1 MAATL
6 AIASSA
12 LSTLYRIVV
21 YLFLEVAPISR
32 AKYVI
37 PVLYLGYL
45 LTSYLGTPAF
55 SEILTLK
62 QEVVT
67 VEQEK
72 SETNGNVVTDVS
84 VQETTA
90 VIPVVEPPTLRS
102 ALSTIIFS
110 VPSPVRAL
118 RRANLLINTLLLLAV
133 AEFVFFPYFDS
144 ATDVVYTRVG
154 AIYPDAAKVVVRY
167 PAANAT
173 ENLVRLVWRQAD
185 GKNQSEVPW
194 REGPVANL
202 TAERDWVQTVNLR
215 GLWPN
220 TPYEYRFEDL
230 NNTLLPYPSAPI
242 RFHTAPDPRLHSG
255 SHFRFIASS
264 CMTPNFPY
272 LPLQGRRIKGLDLLA
287 DYLWPSESQSAA
299 ASLPTV
305 IAQNVSSALSSL
317 ASEATASGNS
327 TSAENATAPI
337 MPPTNVTH
345 EVAADQSV
353 PPTEFMVFMGDFI
366 YADVPIYFGDDA
378 EAYRR
383 LYRRNYNSP
392 SFRKVYERL
401 PIIHTYDDHEIINNY
416 AGLGNTSLPPYPNA
430 TNAFELYN
438 AEANYD
444 PTDEGQ
450 YYFDFRYGDAA
461 FFVMDTRRYRS
472 DIFSNEPTSHTMLGD
487 KQLAALYNWLGKV
500 NNTAVFKFVVS
511 SVPFTALWTYEALED
526 TWAAFPYEKSA
537 LLSAFQ
543 SVPNVIVLSGD
554 RHEFAA
560 IEFAAGDSGHNVLEI
575 STSPMSMFYVPFI
588 RTLKP
593 RSEEVVNRT
602 REEVVKTEDGK
613 VEVVKIVEEVPREKV
628 VKYIAEGNY
637 KWSTLEVDTRDYD
650 HPVVRVEIMIDG
662 KPAYNLEVLGKPVKL
677 QSTTALG
684 SLMPQFK
691 GVLDKIGL
699 KPSRWF

>member
-12 LSTLYRIVV
+12 ISTLYRIVV
-21 YLFLEVAPISR
+21 YLFLEVAPISH
-32 AKYVI
+32 AKYAI
-37 PVLYLGYL
+37 PALYLAYVIA
-45 LTSYLGTPAF
+45 SHYGTPAF
-55 SEILTLK
+55 SEIIAVK
-62 QEVVT
+62 EEVVT
-67 VEQEK
+67 IEQEK
-72 SETNGNVVTDVS
+72 SESNGEVVTDVAVS
-84 VQETTA
+84 ETTTVVP
-90 VIPVVEPPTLRS
+90 VIDPPTS

-118 RRANLLINTLLLLAV
+118 RRANLAINTLLLLA
-133 AEFVFFPYFDS
+133 ATEFVFFPYFDS

-154 AIYPDAAKVVVRY
+154 ALYPDSAKVVVRY

-173 ENLVRLVWRQAD
+173 ENLVRIAWRQAN
-185 GKNQSEVPW
+185 GKAGSESPW
-194 REGPVANL
+194 REGPIANL
-202 TAERDWVQTVNLR
+202 TSERDWVQTVTLQ

-220 TPYEYRFEDL
+220 TQYEYRFEDV
-230 NNTLLPYPSAPI
+230 NNTVLPYPATPI

-272 LPLQGRRIKGLDLLA
+272 LPLQGRRIKGFDLLA
-287 DYLWPSESQSAA
+287 EYLWPAQLDSTAPPAVVVQNATEASNTSTQESAIPANNTSPGNITVA
-299 ASLPTV
+299 ASNL
-305 IAQNVSSALSSL
+305 
-317 ASEATASGNS
+317 TASVV
-327 TSAENATAPI
+327 AEPL
-337 MPPTNVTH
+337 
-345 EVAADQSV
+345 
-353 PPTEFMVFMGDFI
+353 PPTEFMIFMGDFI
-366 YADVPIYFGDDA
+366 YADVPAYFGDDK
-378 EAYRR
+378 EAYQR

-416 AGLGNTSLPPYPNA
+416 AGQGNTSLPPFQNA

-444 PTDEGQ
+444 PIDEGQ
-450 YYFDFRYGDAA
+450 YYYDFRYGDAA
-461 FFVMDTRRYRS
+461 FFVMDTRKYRS
-472 DIFSNEPTSHTMLGD
+472 DIFSDDPSTHTMLGD
-487 KQLAALYNWLGKV
+487 KQLTALYNWLGKV

-511 SVPFTALWTYEALED
+511 SVPFTALWTYEGVID
-526 TWAAFPYEKSA
+526 TWAAFPSEKSA

-543 SVPNVIVLSGD
+543 SVPNLIVLSGD

-560 IEFAAGDSGHNVLEI
+560 IEFESGDAGHNVLEI

-593 RSEEVVNRT
+593 RSEEVVNKT
-602 REEVVKTEDGK
+602 REEVVVLEDGTQ
-613 VEVVKIVEEVPREKV
+613 EVVKYVEEVPREKV
-628 VKYIAEGNY
+628 IRYIAEGNY
-637 KWSTLEVDTRDYD
+637 KWATLEVDTRDYN

-662 KPAYNLEVLGKPVKL
+662 KPAYHLEVLGKPVKL

-684 SLMPQFK
+684 SLMPQSFK
-691 GVLDKIGL
+691 GVLDRIGL
-699 KPSRWF
+699 KPNKWF

>member
-1 MAATL
+1 MAASL

-21 YLFLEVAPISR
+21 YLFLQVAPVSK

-37 PVLYLGYL
+37 PVLYLGYAL
-45 LTSYLGTPAF
+45 ASYFGAPAF
-55 SEILTLK
+55 SQVIAVKE
-62 QEVVT
+62 EVVAI
-67 VEQEK
+67 EQEK
-72 SETNGNVVTDVS
+72 SERNGHVVTDVA
-84 VQETTA
+84 VQETTTI
-90 VIPVVEPPTLRS
+90 IPVVEPPTLKS
-102 ALSTIIFS
+102 ALSAIIFS
-110 VPSPVRAL
+110 VPSPIRAL
-118 RRANLLINTLLLLAV
+118 RTTNFVINTLLLLAAV
-133 AEFVFFPYFDS
+133 EFVFYPYFDS
-144 ATDVVYTRVG
+144 ASDVVYTRVG
-154 AIYPDAAKVVVRY
+154 ALYPDAVKIVVRY
-167 PAANAT
+167 PAANST
-173 ENLVRLVWRQAD
+173 ENLVRVVWRQAD
-185 GKNQSEVPW
+185 GKNDSETPW
-194 REGPVANL
+194 REGPIANL
-202 TAERDWVQTVNLR
+202 TAERDWVQSVSLR
-215 GLWPN
+215 GLWPS
-220 TPYEYRFEDL
+220 TSYEYRFEDL
-230 NNTLLPYPSAPI
+230 NSTALPYPTTPI
-242 RFHTAPDPRLHSG
+242 QFHTAPDPRLHSG
-255 SHFRFIASS
+255 SHYRFIASS

-272 LPLQGRRIKGLDLLA
+272 MPLQGRRIKGLDLLT
-287 DYLWPSESQSAA
+287 DYLWPSKPHSTAPSSA
-299 ASLPTV
+299 V
-305 IAQNVSSALSSL
+305 AQNISDEDMSMSTSPVIQSV
-317 ASEATASGNS
+317 ND
-327 TSAENATAPI
+327 TSAENVTAPANI
-337 MPPTNVTH
+337 TTAVPAP
-345 EVAADQSV
+345 EKSV
-353 PPTEFMVFMGDFI
+353 PPTAFMVFMGDFI

-416 AGLGNTSLPPYPNA
+416 AGLGNSSLPPYPNA

-438 AEANYD
+438 ADANYD
-444 PTDEGQ
+444 PIEEGQ
-450 YYFDFRYGDAA
+450 YYYDFRYGDAA
-461 FFVMDTRRYRS
+461 FFVMDTRKYRS
-472 DIFSNEPTSHTMLGD
+472 DIFSDEPSSHTMLGD
-487 KQLAALYNWLGKV
+487 KQLTALYNWLGKV

-560 IEFAAGDSGHNVLEI
+560 IEFAAGDGGHNVLEV

-602 REEVVKTEDGK
+602 REEVIIKEDGNM
-613 VEVVKIVEEVPREKV
+613 EVVKHVEEVPREKV
-628 VKYIAEGNY
+628 LKYIAEGNY
-637 KWSTLEVDTRDYD
+637 KWSTIEVDTRDYA

-662 KPAYNLEVLGKPVKL
+662 KPAYHLEVLGKPIKL

-684 SLMPQFK
+684 ALVPQSLRGM
-691 GVLDKIGL
+691 LDRIGL

>member
-1 MAATL
+1 MAASL

-21 YLFLEVAPISR
+21 YLFLQVAPISK

-37 PVLYLGYL
+37 PVLYLGYA
-45 LTSYLGTPAF
+45 LTSYFGAPAF
-55 SEILTLK
+55 SQVIAVKE
-62 QEVVT
+62 EVVAI
-67 VEQEK
+67 EQEK
-72 SETNGNVVTDVS
+72 SARNGDVVTDVA
-84 VQETTA
+84 VQETTTI
-90 VIPVVEPPTLRS
+90 IPVVEPPTLKS
-102 ALSTIIFS
+102 ALSAIIFS

-118 RRANLLINTLLLLAV
+118 RTANFVINTLLLLAA
-133 AEFVFFPYFDS
+133 AEFVFYPYFDS
-144 ATDVVYTRVG
+144 APDVVYTRVG
-154 AIYPDAAKVVVRY
+154 ALYPDAVKIVVRY
-167 PAANAT
+167 PAANST
-173 ENLVRLVWRQAD
+173 ENLVRVVWRQTD
-185 GKNQSEVPW
+185 GKNDTDSPW
-194 REGPVANL
+194 REGPIANL
-202 TAERDWVQTVNLR
+202 TAERDWVQSINLR
-215 GLWPN
+215 GLWPS
-220 TPYEYRFEDL
+220 TSYEYRFEDL
-230 NNTLLPYPSAPI
+230 NSTALPYPATPI
-242 RFHTAPDPRLHSG
+242 KFHTAPDPRLHSG
-255 SHFRFIASS
+255 SYYRFIASS

-272 LPLQGRRIKGLDLLA
+272 MPLQGRRIKGLDLLA
-287 DYLWPSESQSAA
+287 DYLWPSKPSSTALPSAVAQNISDEDLSMSTSQVIQSA
-299 ASLPTV
+299 
-305 IAQNVSSALSSL
+305 NH
-317 ASEATASGNS
+317 
-327 TSAENATAPI
+327 TSAENVTTPANTTAAVPA
-337 MPPTNVTH
+337 P
-345 EVAADQSV
+345 EKSV

-416 AGLGNTSLPPYPNA
+416 AGLGNSSLPPYPNA

-438 AEANYD
+438 ADANYD
-444 PTDEGQ
+444 PIEEGQ
-450 YYFDFRYGDAA
+450 YYYDFRYGDAA
-461 FFVMDTRRYRS
+461 FFVMDTRKYRS
-472 DIFSNEPTSHTMLGD
+472 DIFSDEASSHTMLGD

-500 NNTAVFKFVVS
+500 NNTAVFKFIVS

-526 TWAAFPYEKSA
+526 TWAAFPYEKNA

-560 IEFAAGDSGHNVLEI
+560 IEFPAGHGGHNVLEV

-602 REEVVKTEDGK
+602 KEEIVINEDGTKEVVKH
-613 VEVVKIVEEVPREKV
+613 VEEVPREKV
-628 VKYIAEGNY
+628 LKYIAEGNY
-637 KWSTLEVDTRDYD
+637 KWSTIEVDTRDYD

-662 KPAYNLEVLGKPVKL
+662 KPAYHLEVLGKPVKL

-684 SLMPQFK
+684 ALVPQSLRGM
-691 GVLDKIGL
+691 LDRIGL

>member
-1 MAATL
+1 MAASL

-12 LSTLYRIVV
+12 LSTFYRIAV
-21 YLFLEVAPISR
+21 YIFLEVAPVSR

-45 LTSYLGTPAF
+45 LSSHFGTPAF
-55 SEILTLK
+55 SEVVTLK
-62 QEVVT
+62 EEVVT
-67 VEQEK
+67 IEQEK
-72 SETNGNVVTDVS
+72 SERNGHVVTDVA
-84 VQETTA
+84 VQEKTA

-118 RRANLLINTLLLLAV
+118 RRLNLLINTLLFLAC

-144 ATDVVYTRVG
+144 ASDVVYTRVG
-154 AIYPDAAKVVVRY
+154 ALYPDAAKIVLRY
-167 PAANAT
+167 PAVNAT
-173 ENLVRLVWRQAD
+173 ENLVRVVWRQTN
-185 GKNQSEVPW
+185 GKNDSQAPW
-194 REGPVANL
+194 RDGPIVNL
-202 TAERDWVQTVNLR
+202 TVHRDWVRTVSLQ
-215 GLWPN
+215 GLWPS
-220 TPYEYRFEDL
+220 TSYEYRFEDL
-230 NNTLLPYPSAPI
+230 NSTVLPYPSTPVQ
-242 RFHTAPDPRLHSG
+242 FHTSPDPRLHSG
-255 SHFRFIASS
+255 SHYRFIASS

-272 LPLQGRRIKGLDLLA
+272 LPLHGRRIKGLDLLA
-287 DYLWPSESQSAA
+287 DYLWPSES
-299 ASLPTV
+299 ASSSLATTL
-305 IAQNVSSALSSL
+305 AQNVSAAMSSL
-317 ASEATASGNS
+317 TSQVTASANS
-327 TSAENATAPI
+327 TSAGNVATSPVNTTSSTV
-337 MPPTNVTH
+337 PET
-345 EVAADQSV
+345 SV
-353 PPTEFMVFMGDFI
+353 PPTEFMIFLGDFI
-366 YADVPIYFGDDA
+366 YADVPIYFGDDV

-444 PTDEGQ
+444 PIDEGQ
-450 YYFDFRYGDAA
+450 YYYEFRYGDAA

-472 DIFSNEPTSHTMLGD
+472 DIFSDEPTSHTMLGD
-487 KQLAALYNWLGKV
+487 KQLTALYNWLGKV

-537 LLSAFQ
+537 LLGAFQ

-560 IEFAAGDSGHNVLEI
+560 IEFAAGDGGHNVLEI
-575 STSPMSMFYVPFI
+575 STSPMSMFYVPFV

-593 RSEEVVNRT
+593 RSEEVVNQT
-602 REEVVKTEDGK
+602 REEVVVKEDGST
-613 VEVVKIVEEVPREKV
+613 EVVKHVEEVPREKV

-637 KWSTLEVDTRDYD
+637 KWSTIEVDTRDYN
-650 HPVVRVEIMIDG
+650 HPVVRLETVIDG
-662 KPAYNLEVLGKPVKL
+662 KPAYHLEVLGKPVKL
-677 QSTTALG
+677 QSTTAIG
-684 SLMPQFK
+684 ALMPQSFK
-691 GVLDKIGL
+691 GMLDRIGL